1 MAANDNKR
9 YFWLKLDKDFFT
21 RADIRVIEG
30 MPNGKEYVYFYI
42 KLLCESTSHGGNLR
56 FSEEVAY
63 TEDMLASVTNTNIDI
78 VRSALKVLQS
88 LKLVIIGDDL
98 TIHMT
103 EVPKMIDS
111 ATGGALRKRE
121 SRERHEQLNLLEDK
135 SGTSEGQS
143 GDKCP

>member
-30 MPNGKEYVYFYI
+30 MPNGRDYVYFYI
-42 KLLCESTSHGGNLR
+42 KLLCESTSHGGSLR
-56 FSEEVAY
+56 FSEEIAY
-63 TEDMLASVTNTNIDI
+63 TEDMLASVTNMNVDI

-111 ATGGALRKRE
+111 ATGGALRMRE
-121 SRERHEQLNLLEDK
+121 ARERHEQTNLLEEH
-135 SGTSEGQS
+135 SGNS
-143 GDKCP
+143 

>member
-1 MAANDNKR
+1 MAANDSKR

-42 KLLCESTSHGGNLR
+42 KLLCESTSHGGDLR

-88 LKLVIIGDDL
+88 LKLLIIGDDL

-111 ATGGALRKRE
+111 ATGQTLRKQE
-121 SRERHEQLNLLEDK
+121 SKAKQISLLE
-135 SGTSEGQS
+135 SGNTEV
-143 GDKCP
+143 

>member
-1 MAANDNKR
+1 MAANDDKR

-63 TEDMLASVTNTNIDI
+63 TEDMLASVTNMNVDI

-111 ATGGALRKRE
+111 ATGQTLRKQEAKTR
-121 SRERHEQLNLLEDK
+121 QLSLLE
-135 SGTSEGQS
+135 GGNNEV
-143 GDKCP
+143 

>member
-42 KLLCESTSHGGNLR
+42 KLLCESTSHGGKLR
-56 FSEEVAY
+56 FSEEIAY

-88 LKLVIIGDDL
+88 LKLLIIGDDL

-111 ATGGALRKRE
+111 ATGQTLRKQE
-121 SRERHEQLNLLEDK
+121 SKAKQISLLE
-135 SGTSEGQS
+135 SGNTEV
-143 GDKCP
+143 

>member
-63 TEDMLASVTNTNIDI
+63 TEDMLASITNINIDI
-78 VRSALKVLQS
+78 VRSALKVLQQ
-88 LKLVIIGDDL
+88 LRLVVIGEDS

-111 ATGGALRKRE
+111 ATGQTLRKQE
-121 SRERHEQLNLLEDK
+121 SKAKQLSLLE
-135 SGTSEGQS
+135 SGNTEV
-143 GDKCP
+143 

>member
-63 TEDMLASVTNTNIDI
+63 TEEMLASVTNTNIDI
-78 VRSALKVLQS
+78 VRSALKVLQQ
-88 LKLVIIGDDL
+88 LRLVVIGEDL

-111 ATGGALRKRE
+111 ATGQTLRKQG
-121 SRERHEQLNLLEDK
+121 SKAKQISLLE
-135 SGTSEGQS
+135 GGNTEV
-143 GDKCP
+143 